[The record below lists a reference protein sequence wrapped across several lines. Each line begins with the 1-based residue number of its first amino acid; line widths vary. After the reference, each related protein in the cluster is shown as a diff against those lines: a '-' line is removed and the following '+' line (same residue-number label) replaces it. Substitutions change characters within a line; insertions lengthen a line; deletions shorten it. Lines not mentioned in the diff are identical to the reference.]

1 MTTAHASNKIDKG
14 KTNPVTKEPI
24 VKYQNMGA
32 VDRSDQMLTHNAFK
46 RRTIKWWKKIF
57 FHMFMLGGLN
67 AFLIHKATGA
77 RKLSHLFFRR
87 DLAKQLVQF
96 VPLRSKLMVGI
107 GQSSLFHL
115 TTRNFM
121 RRIKAKEGGKQLNH
135 Q

>member
-77 RKLSHLFFRR
+77 RKLSHVLSKGSSKAAGSICTIAIKT
-87 DLAKQLVQF
+87 DGGNWTII
-96 VPLRSKLMVGI
+96 PLSPDY
-107 GQSSLFHL
+107 S
-115 TTRNFM
+115 
-121 RRIKAKEGGKQLNH
+121 
-135 Q
+135 